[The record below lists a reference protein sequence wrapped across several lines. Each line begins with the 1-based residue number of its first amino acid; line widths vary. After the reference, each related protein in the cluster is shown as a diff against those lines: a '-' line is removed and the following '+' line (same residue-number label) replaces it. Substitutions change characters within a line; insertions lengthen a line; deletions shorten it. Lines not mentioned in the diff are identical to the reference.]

1 MATERLQKILARAG
15 YGSRRACES
24 FIEEGRVTVDG
35 KPAHLGDSAD
45 PETQRIV
52 VDGQTLRYKP
62 PTYTYIMLNKP
73 QGVLSTAQDPHGRR
87 TVLDLVRVQERV
99 YPVGRLDYESEG
111 LILLTDDGDLAQQLT
126 HPSYEHPRVYRA
138 LVSGEPP
145 AETLDRWRRGIVL
158 DGRPARFDKVEV
170 ESQMHGE
177 TWLRITVHE
186 GRNHLVRRVAAALGH
201 PVERLIRVEMGP
213 LKLGDLPS
221 GRWRRL
227 TVSEVKIITE
237 KRVGASGVRSQR
249 RARTG
254 TGRDSS
260 RPAGQRG
267 YSRDSYPTR
276 TEPSPARKK
285 RQP

>member
-35 KPAHLGDSAD
+35 KLAHLGDSAD
-45 PETQRIV
+45 PQTQKIV
-52 VDGQTLRYKP
+52 VDGESIRYKP
-62 PTYTYIMLNKP
+62 PVYTYIMLHKP
-73 QGVLSTAQDPHGRR
+73 QGVLSTVQDPHGRR
-87 TVLDLVRVQERV
+87 TVLDLVRITDRV
-99 YPVGRLDYESEG
+99 YPVGRLDYDSEG

-126 HPSYEHPRVYRA
+126 HPSYEHSRVYRA

-145 AETLDRWRRGIVL
+145 AEVLERWRRGIVL

-170 ESQMHGE
+170 ESQLHDE

-201 PVERLIRVEMGP
+201 PVKRLIRVEMGP
-213 LKLGDLPS
+213 LKLGDLAS
-221 GRWRRL
+221 GRWRHL
-227 TVSEVKIITE
+227 TVSEVKIITG
-237 KRVGASGVRSQR
+237 KRVGASGMRSQR
-249 RARTG
+249 HSSRTG

-260 RPAGQRG
+260 HPEGQRG
-267 YSRDSYPTR
+267 SSRDAYPPRKTL
-276 TEPSPARKK
+276 PMRKK
-285 RQP
+285 R